1 MQAWSSIDQVL
12 DYAIREEEAAAEFYT
27 QLAEQTERPAMRQAL
42 ESFAQEELRHKQRL
56 LAIKGGGAASG
67 LPLRRKPRGI
77 AAQPVADLR
86 LADYLVE
93 MVPSPF
99 MSYRELLVVAMHKEK
114 AAFKL
119 YTDLAAGA
127 SDDQVR
133 ATFLSLA
140 QEEARHKLHF
150 EIEYDDTMTEN

>member
-42 ESFAQEELRHKQRL
+42 ESFAQEEIRHKQRL
-56 LAIKGGGAASG
+56 LAIKAGGASASVG
-67 LPLRRKPRGI
+67 K
-77 AAQPVADLR
+77 PVADLK
-86 LADYLVE
+86 LADYMLD

>member
-27 QLAEQTERPAMRQAL
+27 QLADQTERPAMRQAL

-56 LAIKGGGAASG
+56 LAVKGGQAPSG
-67 LPLRRKPRGI
+67 S

-86 LADYLVE
+86 LADYMVE

-127 SDDQVR
+127 TDDQVR

>member
-1 MQAWSSIDQVL
+1 MQAWSSMDQVL
-12 DYAIREEEAAAEFYT
+12 DFAIREEEAAAEFYT

-42 ESFAQEELRHKQRL
+42 KGFAQEEMRHKQRL
-56 LAIKGGGAASG
+56 LAVKGGQASATA
-67 LPLRRKPRGI
+67 P
-77 AAQPVADLR
+77 QPVADLK
-86 LADYLVE
+86 LSDYLVD
-93 MVPSPF
+93 MLPSPF
-99 MSYRELLVVAMHKEK
+99 MSYRELLVVAMNKEK

-119 YTDLAAGA
+119 YNDLAASA

-133 ATFLSLA
+133 ATFMALA

>member
-1 MQAWSSIDQVL
+1 MQVWSSIDQVL

-27 QLAEQTERPAMRQAL
+27 QLAQQTERPAMRQTL

-67 LPLRRKPRGI
+67 S

-86 LADYLVE
+86 LADYMVD

-119 YTDLAAGA
+119 YTDLAAA
-127 SDDQVR
+127 ATDDQVR